1 MELGGWASYEMVLR
15 YAHLASDQLHAAAA
29 NIAQDPEST
38 DTEVVEEVT
47 NQLRCNVLPF
57 PGARRKTS

>member
-1 MELGGWASYEMVLR
+1 MNRGDTIPYNSMRKARQVLVPIPAEMAVK
-15 YAHLASDQLHAAAA
+15 AALE
-29 NIAQDPEST
+29 PSST